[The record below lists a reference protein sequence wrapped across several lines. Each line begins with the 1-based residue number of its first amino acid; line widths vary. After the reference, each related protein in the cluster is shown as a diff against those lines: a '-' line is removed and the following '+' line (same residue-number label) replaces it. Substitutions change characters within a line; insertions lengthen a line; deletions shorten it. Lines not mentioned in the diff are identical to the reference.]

1 MNVNQF
7 KFGDV
12 PEFLAVSLLK
22 DAAREALPEFMSIFR
37 KDWFD
42 KLDFEADHEILDDEL
57 PYYLTPEQ
65 LANPKEFSF
74 FVRAKTKT
82 GKTVRFVLNVIYVGE
97 LKYMV
102 GLGEIPDDVHR
113 GVHIPENRN
122 N

>member
-12 PEFLAVSLLK
+12 PEFLAVRMLHN
-22 DAAREALPEFMSIFR
+22 AAHAALPEFMSIFR

-42 KLDFEADHEILDDEL
+42 KLDFEAGYDILDDEL

-65 LANPKEFSF
+65 VANPKEFSF

-82 GKTVRFVLNVIYVGE
+82 GKTVRFILNVIYIGD

-102 GLGEIPDDVHR
+102 GLGEIPDDMQK
-113 GVHIPENRN
+113 GVRIPKNRN